1 MPMLEDLVALRGKL
15 PANPKIFVMGS
26 DATGDITHVYA
37 AYKAGAVAALVIFK
51 WGGADA
57 EKMKISFT
65 ALKVAADRI
74 VVVDLALG
82 KPASADLTTA
92 AGVNPNAKK
101 REAMVKA
108 DAENLATR
116 ESQRDYVTY
125 VARALGF
132 SCQPLHDSSKFALA
146 ALNKEATR
154 EEMHEDLRGKKGLTP
169 DDEKLVE
176 YWKATVQEF
185 HQHVVILWG
194 RRSGKIK
201 TKVNP
206 DPLNLG
212 PHLYGDSST
221 TALSDI
227 AKGCKRLAKVV
238 VAGDVTGKENR
249 FPDCVFIGEFWNQ
262 LKGAPYSF
270 KEVPQKIQIR
280 AMYVLKQLLKIQ
292 EKRLVHVGMRS
303 GNLDNYAYAGQTV
316 VYLVPAGFDD
326 RRTTQLTTELPEGK
340 KRWIRSETPEVPRV
354 AYRRGLDDLPPEV
367 QNVIARTDLRLIANQ
382 ERFGMLRT
390 ALGDAFYPIDPVTQV
405 NANILYRAVKAGAS
419 GDGEKG
425 QELMRWYLAQKLKRG
440 LSVDYVNGLI
450 TTISKALKL
459 EVAEAEVH

>member
-37 AYKAGAVAALVIFK
+37 AYKAEAVRGVVIFK

-57 EKMKISFT
+57 QKMKTSFT
-65 ALKVAADRI
+65 ALGAAADHF

-82 KPASADLTTA
+82 KPTSADLKTA
-92 AGVNPNAKK
+92 VGVNPNRKK
-101 REAMVKA
+101 QDAMADA

-125 VARALGF
+125 VSRALGF

-146 ALNKEATR
+146 ALKDDETR
-154 EEMHEDLRGKKGLTP
+154 KAMHVDLRGVKGLTP

-176 YWKATVQEF
+176 YWNATVKEF

-194 RRSGKIK
+194 RRSGKTK
-201 TKVNP
+201 TKVSP
-206 DPLNLG
+206 DPPNLG

-262 LKGAPYSF
+262 LKGAPYSL
-270 KEVPQKIQIR
+270 KEVPQKTQIR
-280 AMYVLKQLLKIQ
+280 ALYFLKQLLKKQ
-292 EKRLVHVGMRS
+292 AKRLVHVGMRS
-303 GNLDNYAYAGQTV
+303 GNLDNYAFAGQTV

-326 RRTTQLTTELPEGK
+326 RRTTQLATELPEGK

-354 AYRRGLDDLPPEV
+354 AYRRGLGELPAEL
-367 QNVIARTDLRLIANQ
+367 QNVIQRTDLRLIANQ
-382 ERFGMLRT
+382 ERFGLLRT
-390 ALGDAFYPIDPVTQV
+390 ALGNDSYPIDPVTQV
-405 NANILYRAVKAGAS
+405 NANILYRAVKAGA
-419 GDGEKG
+419 GDDGERSA
-425 QELMRWYLAQKLKRG
+425 ELLQWYLAQKLKRG
-440 LSVDYVNGLI
+440 LSKDYLNELI
-450 TTISKALKL
+450 TTIMQALRV